1 LVGDVF
7 LPLVHRILEGLGIEY
22 PCESLKSPL
31 ADSATPV
38 SDCRICHIINRV
50 VSWISGN
57 SSSQA
62 VLDKVLQV
70 GMGADGKRFLE

>member
-1 LVGDVF
+1 LATYSFRWFIEF
-7 LPLVHRILEGLGIEY
+7 LKGSALKN
-22 PCESLKSPL
+22 PCESLESPL

-38 SDCRICHIINRV
+38 SDCRISHIINRV

-70 GMGADGKRFLE
+70 RMGADGKRFLE